1 METTDRDW
9 EHVGPY
15 RIQSRIGAGGYA
27 EVFAGM
33 DTRSGQRVALK
44 RLRLKHRG
52 DADSRERFEREG
64 LALEAIDHPN
74 IVRCFGILV
83 QEDEV
88 WIVMELLKGL
98 PLRQLLRDRGPLSVE
113 RALLIAI
120 DVADGLADM
129 HEMAIV
135 HRDLKPEN
143 VFLTLP
149 GYEVK
154 IVDLGVAKF
163 HGWSVPA
170 TDPGLLVCTPSY
182 AAPEMSLGYAVDA
195 RIDIYALGLVMYEM
209 LIGRNPFA
217 NGDGTL
223 PHGQDAL
230 TAHIVRT
237 PPAVRR
243 RRPDVPEG
251 VSKLIAQ
258 MMDKE
263 PMERPAAMK
272 VVARELRRALR
283 ALRKERPSRAGQERA
298 QAQGLMQAQAQAQ
311 MQGQAQGRARAQTPQ
326 ARASAGGGAMMA
338 AATYT
343 EVLSREVEAPLFLLP
358 PVVSE
363 RAERVELSVPGSG
376 ATGATGSGRRGR
388 MCGRFGASGA
398 GERRGGA
405 LACGRGSDA
414 GERCGNGAGDGAGAR
429 GGAGDGAAGAA
440 VDGAAACEADGAR
453 DGGAGTML
461 IGGACGAVVSVRWW
475 SCRGCRRR
483 GRCTGSSLRGRSRGP
498 WGRCCCT
505 SGRCSS
511 GRARGRPSAWIPA
524 AGSRWGVLLGRRRR
538 GCSWCRS
545 ARRGRRSERRRRG
558 RHEREGRRTERRG

>member
-376 ATGATGSGRRGR
+376 ATGATGSGDGVGCAGASELREQESGEEELSHADAAPTPVSAVETAPAMVRAPVVELATARRGR
-388 MCGRFGASGA
+388 RWTELLPA
-398 GERRGGA
+398 RLTA
-405 LACGRGSDA
+405 LAM
-414 GERCGNGAGDGAGAR
+414 
-429 GGAGDGAAGAA
+429 
-440 VDGAAACEADGAR
+440 VVL
-453 DGGAGTML
+453 GTML
-461 IGGACGAVVSVRWW
+461 IGGACGAVVSVRMWELPRMPAAW
-475 SCRGCRRR
+475 ALYGLIAAGALAGTLGALLLHERPVQLGAGAGAAERVDPRR
-483 GRCTGSSLRGRSRGP
+483 GIALGG
-498 WGRCCCT
+498 
-505 SGRCSS
+505 
-511 GRARGRPSAWIPA
+511 A
-524 AGSRWGVLLGRRRR
+524 AGAATTWLFVVPQRAPGPP
-538 GCSWCRS
+538 
-545 ARRGRRSERRRRG
+545 ERAASQG
-558 RHEREGRRTERRG
+558 PS